1 MIKKYKVTGYWW
13 DRERIFDNLDEV
25 KEFVY
30 DPDRYIEEC
39 SDSIYEMIDENN
51 GSFSYGDHCWS
62 TTEVLR
68 ALDEDLLAEI
78 VAEEAR
84 YQCEESLPYDYD
96 DDLESLELNE
106 TLDIPVTHCTVTV
119 IEMIPETEEE
129 AEELGLSMRDMES
142 EAAALL

>member
-1 MIKKYKVTGYWW
+1 MIKKYKVTGYRW

-51 GSFSYGDHCWS
+51 GSFSYGDHYWS

-68 ALDEDLLAEI
+68 ALDEDFLAEI
-78 VAEEAR
+78 VADEAR

-129 AEELGLSMRDMES
+129 AEELGLSMREMES